1 MKPITRKRLARRKQ
15 RIAYR
20 LREIHGPAQRRP
32 MLTARNI
39 RYEVADRARGLAA
52 GGIGAM
58 HRVALRTGLVEAID
72 RNLHLLKRHLP
83 Y

>member
-1 MKPITRKRLARRKQ
+1 MKPITRKRLVQRKR

-20 LREIHGPAQRRP
+20 LREIHWRAQPRP
-32 MLTARNI
+32 MLAARNI
-39 RYEVADRARGLAA
+39 QYEVAGRARGVAC

-72 RNLHLLKRHLP
+72 RNLHLL
-83 Y
+83 